1 MEQSEKRKG
10 EQKKF
15 ADELKRRAV
24 QVAVVK
30 QQQQQYQIGGK
41 HNANLRQLY
50 WVSGGASSFGD
61 IKKEI
66 YL

>member
-50 WVSGGASSFGD
+50 
-61 IKKEI
+61 
-66 YL
+66 